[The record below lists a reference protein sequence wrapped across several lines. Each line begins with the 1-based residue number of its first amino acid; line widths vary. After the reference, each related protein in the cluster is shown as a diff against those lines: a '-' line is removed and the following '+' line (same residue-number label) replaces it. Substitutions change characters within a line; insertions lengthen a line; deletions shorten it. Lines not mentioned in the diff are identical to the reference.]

1 MVTVE
6 PTAAKPGRKAELLLL
21 ILALILGIG
30 AYAQVALRITDSLP
44 AQFYWHSIG
53 LTVLALGTHVV
64 LRLRAPYADQVM
76 LPVVVALNGIGLA
89 MIYRSDLGVQA
100 NGGDQALANGQL
112 AATGVSVLVA
122 IAVIWFLRDHRTL
135 RRYTYT
141 AMIVALLL
149 IALPLVPGIGTEI
162 NGARIWI
169 TVAGQSVQP
178 AEFAKI
184 ALAVFFAGYLVTHR
198 DTLALAGPK
207 VLGLHLPRLRDLGP
221 IILIWLAS
229 LAVLVF
235 ERDLGTSLLFFGL
248 FVAMLYI
255 ATERISWVLIGMV
268 LFGGGALV
276 AATTFSHV
284 SARIDGWLHAFDPA
298 VYDEGTSY
306 QLVQGLFGM
315 ANGGLFGTGWGNGY
329 PNLVPFSYSD
339 FIYASLGEELG
350 LTGLLAILIAYLVL
364 IERGLRT
371 AVGVRDGFGKLLAG
385 GLAFVMALQLF
396 VVVGGIT
403 RIIPITGLTLPFV
416 AHGGSSLL
424 ANWIVVALLLRI
436 SDNAR
441 RPSSLPVR
449 GQVAAGHVVAPD
461 VEEVDAH
468 GEPDVARPG
477 PIRVGVAEQHA
488 GPTAAGGPG
497 RPQQLGRPTSRP
509 ESSEESTQA
518 MSPVGD
524 DDAPADSGDAV
535 EDERADA
542 PRTVPPVPPVP
553 PPPPGAEPPATTAP
567 APQVD
572 GGQDDDTNGAPS
584 TDETPEGSDR

>member
-6 PTAAKPGRKAELLLL
+6 PTAARPGRRAELWLLV
-21 ILALILGIG
+21 LALALGVT
-30 AYAQVALRITDSLP
+30 AYAQVALRITETLP
-44 AQFYWHSIG
+44 TQFWVHTVG
-53 LTVLALGTHVV
+53 LVVLAFGMHML
-64 LRLRAPYADQVM
+64 LRWRAPYADQVM
-76 LPVVVALNGIGLA
+76 LPIVVGLNGIGLA
-89 MIYRSDLGVQA
+89 MIYRSDLGEQES
-100 NGGDQALANGQL
+100 GTDQAFANGQL
-112 AATGVSVLVA
+112 GATALAMLVAAT
-122 IAVIWFLRDHRTL
+122 VIFLLRDHRTL

-141 AMIVALLL
+141 AMVVGLIL
-149 IALPLVPGIGTEI
+149 IALPLVPGLGQEI

-169 TVAGQSVQP
+169 TIAGNSLQP

-184 ALAVFFAGYLVTHR
+184 ALAVFFAGYLVTNR

-207 VLGLHLPRLRDLGP
+207 LMGLHLPRVRDLGP

-268 LFGGGALV
+268 LFGGGAIL

-284 SARIDGWLHAFDPA
+284 SSRIDGWLHAFDTA
-298 VYDEGTSY
+298 VYDQGTSY

-329 PNLVPFSYSD
+329 PNLVPYAYSD

-350 LTGLLAILIAYLVL
+350 LTGLLAILIAYLIL

-424 ANWIVVALLLRI
+424 ANWLVVGLLLRI

-441 RPSSLPVR
+441 RPSALPVR
-449 GQVAAGHVVAPD
+449 GQVASGHPPVEQD
-461 VEEVDAH
+461 VEEVDAV
-468 GEPDVARPG
+468 GEPDVAPPG
-477 PIRVGVAEQHA
+477 PVRVSAADQTAGV
-488 GPTAAGGPG
+488 PTAAGGPG
-497 RPQQLGRPTSRP
+497 RPAQIVRPTSRP
-509 ESSEESTQA
+509 ESASEETA
-518 MSPVGD
+518 AIRPVD
-524 DDAPADSGDAV
+524 LDAEG
-535 EDERADA
+535 RGGNA
-542 PRTVPPVPPVP
+542 PGTGRPGTVPPAPPVP
-553 PPPPGAEPPATTAP
+553 PPPPSGEPPTTTAP
-567 APQVD
+567 SPEVD
-572 GGQDDDTNGAPS
+572 PATSDRDTDPS
-584 TDETPEGSDR
+584 TRDEGSDR